1 MRGFAMLRY
10 HRGAMVWAGC
20 LALVLTAAGCGKKD
34 NTATVE
40 TGSGTATSTPVS
52 VTDVKLGRALG
63 ADKRLTD
70 ETDEFRPADVIYAV
84 VETRGTAPN
93 TTLQARWTYQDGQ
106 VVDESSRNISAAGED
121 VTEFHIS
128 KPSGWPK
135 GKYTVQ
141 ILLNGAPVESE
152 DFEVK

>member
-1 MRGFAMLRY
+1 MLRY
-10 HRGAMVWAGC
+10 HRGAIVGAGS
-20 LALVLTAAGCGKKD
+20 LALVLLASGCGKKD
-34 NTATVE
+34 NNAATVE
-40 TGSGTATSTPVS
+40 TASGATTSTAVR
-52 VTDVKLGRALG
+52 VTDLKLGRTLG

-84 VETRGTAPN
+84 VETRGTAPS
-93 TTLQARWTYQDGQ
+93 TALQARWTYQDGQ
-106 VVDESSRNISAAGED
+106 VVDESSRNISAAGDD

-135 GKYTVQ
+135 GKYKVE
-141 ILLNGAPVESE
+141 ILLNGTPTESE

>member
-1 MRGFAMLRY
+1 MRGYSRS
-10 HRGAMVWAGC
+10 VAGC
-20 LALVLTAAGCGKKD
+20 LVLLLTASACGKKD
-34 NTATVE
+34 NAGTVE
-40 TGSGTATSTPVS
+40 TTSGAVSNAPVQ

-63 ADKRLTD
+63 ADKRVTD
-70 ETDEFRPADVIYAV
+70 ETDNFRPADVIYAV
-84 VETRGTAPN
+84 VETRGSAPN
-93 TTLQARWTYQDGQ
+93 AALQARWTYQDGQ
-106 VVDESSRNISAAGED
+106 VVDESSRNISTSGQD